1 MTAISSTTE
10 IETAE
15 KQSHLAKQVV
25 QEIMAAR
32 NSIPV
37 FEEDMFHAGMDANAF
52 CEKNCDVN
60 QSKSRTRN

>member
-25 QEIMAAR
+25 QGIMAAR
-32 NSIPV
+32 NSILV
-37 FEEDMFHAGMDANAF
+37 FEENVCHASMDATEF
-52 CEKNCDVN
+52 CDKNCDVN